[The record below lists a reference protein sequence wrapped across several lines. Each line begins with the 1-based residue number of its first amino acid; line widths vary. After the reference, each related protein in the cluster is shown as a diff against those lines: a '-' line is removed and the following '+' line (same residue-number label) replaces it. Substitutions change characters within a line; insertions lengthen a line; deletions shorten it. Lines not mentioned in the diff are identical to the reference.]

1 MNMRITDAIV
11 READNANL
19 YVINIGICENPN
31 GVFAHYCLRKIYEVD
46 RTARESGYSE
56 AEDYYKFFDSDVL
69 HAVTHYC
76 MSDKSALIAYGKIA
90 HEAVKLLSKAEEYD
104 LDLRREW

>member
-19 YVINIGICENPN
+19 YVINIGICESSN

-46 RTARESGYSE
+46 TIARESGYSE
-56 AEDYYKFFDSDVL
+56 AEDYYKFFDNSVL
-69 HAVTHYC
+69 HTITHYC
-76 MSDKSALIAYGKIA
+76 MCEKTALIAYGKIFN
-90 HEAVKLLSKAEEYD
+90 EAVDLLNKAEEYD